1 MCLELIT
8 AKVKSKIAKKDII
21 CYKRLEYLS
30 DIDKSIIKDGDEFI
44 GVINNVECSGKISI
58 ESNKIYFCT
67 NHPLLD
73 GTDSKNKYG
82 YSNSWVF
89 EKFTRVIT
97 SIIINN
103 KEVVN
108 LKIVTP
114 YRHFP
119 IEVGKTYDSK
129 LIKKDEYVHQGLH
142 SYKNLDEAKNSHAKL
157 YAECIIPKGSTY
169 YEGKFVDYDSYAS
182 DKLTYVKIIKDVQN
196 RII

>member
-8 AKVKSKIAKKDII
+8 AKVKSKIAEEDII

-44 GVINNVECSGKISI
+44 GVINDVECFGQISI
-58 ESNKIYFCT
+58 ESNEIYFCT
-67 NHPLLD
+67 NHPRLCGSD
-73 GTDSKNKYG
+73 CKNEHG
-82 YSNSWVF
+82 YKNSWIFDHTV
-89 EKFTRVIT
+89 T

-103 KEVVN
+103 KEVID

-114 YRHFP
+114 YKVFP

-129 LIKKDEYVHQGLH
+129 LIKKGEYVHQGLH

-169 YEGKFVDYDSYAS
+169 YEGKFIDYDSYAS